1 MGEPLPHHRL
11 PLLTEVVA
19 DAEPVS
25 LPLPVLTEAAPAAV
39 LPARPV
45 PVSLPVLTES
55 VLVPDEPPLPQT
67 APGSVPSGVAI
78 ASPVLPPPEFDEA
91 RVVDAVLQ
99 GLQPRI
105 DLMFEYRL
113 RETLGPVLARLADS
127 LVHEVRQEL
136 SQTLRDV
143 VTRAVAQEV
152 SRRRPR

>member
-25 LPLPVLTEAAPAAV
+25 LPLPVLTETAPATV

-45 PVSLPVLTES
+45 PLSLPVLTEPVAVPGDTPS
-55 VLVPDEPPLPQT
+55 VHGVPGPVPAVGP
-67 APGSVPSGVAI
+67 VPS
-78 ASPVLPPPEFDEA
+78 PVPVPEVDEA
-91 RVVDAVLQ
+91 RVVDTVLQ

-113 RETLGPVLARLADS
+113 RETLGPVLARLTDS
-127 LVHEVRQEL
+127 LVHEVRQDL
-136 SQTLRDV
+136 AQTLRDV
-143 VTRAVAQEV
+143 VARAVAQEV